1 MSVLSVLGMLAWC
14 AAAVSLWLGARGHD
28 GVVVR
33 AYRWLAGAAALYCLG
48 LISQQ
53 FIGGALNPAPGLSFA
68 DLPPLLALAV
78 AAVGIGILTTAERE
92 GDSSAQRLLSAR
104 SAGSAGPDGSD
115 SAAGA
120 GAGAGSGSGAGSG
133 AGVSV
138 LPGLA
143 DGYVM
148 AVALL
153 VIGWV
158 TLFSAEFHR
167 SGERPGTFLLAL
179 VHPLADLAVLG
190 ALLPMVTTAW
200 RRVTLPYLSLLAVAV
215 GDALAVGQRVAGG
228 HLGVAAQLMPV
239 VAALLLGVAPWRV
252 TEGGW
257 TRRTASSAAA
267 TVIAALAASVATVVV
282 VVSGLAGAP
291 VSGAA
296 LVVAGGAG
304 VLVLAGRVFMLVRDN
319 GVILGLWRESSRSLR
334 DLANRTSDVVLVCD
348 LEGTIRY
355 SSQAIQDYGYAPG
368 ALVGRRLL
376 DFVHPADRGAAL
388 AAVRLAL
395 GGYHPAGS
403 AESPKSPGARSAE
416 GSGRFP
422 ARVRAADGTWRHI
435 ESTVLRYQAPG
446 EPIQML
452 VTARDVSDQ
461 VALRQQVTHL
471 TFHDG
476 LTGLPNRAYVEERAR
491 DVLAAAAL
499 AGERLAR
506 ERLATAVSAADG
518 LAADGLATAV
528 SATDGLATAV
538 SATDGLATAV
548 SAADGLAAD
557 GLAHGAATG
566 RPGVIFLDLDRFTAV
581 NDSVGHGA
589 GDLVLTQ
596 AARRLRAVV
605 PVHDTVSRWGSDEF
619 AVLIE
624 HAGSVQEVTEIA
636 ERMVGAVAAEPF
648 RVVGQQIALTASAG
662 VALAEVAQ
670 PDSGDLDN
678 QPGLVLR
685 NADVAMSR
693 AKDTGGDRV
702 EVYAAHMHADAVRK
716 LEIVSELQGAISNGE
731 FRLQY
736 QPIVD
741 LATSRVTGAEALVR
755 WRRGDKGNGDG
766 EGRWVRPREFLG
778 AAEESGLIVPLGEWV
793 LREACAQGAAWRRSS
808 WDVGVSVNLSARE
821 ITTPMFT
828 TGVAAILADTGL
840 PPEAL
845 TVEVN
850 ERILVEEDGLIIDRL
865 ADLHRL
871 GVRIAID
878 DFGTGYASLAHLRQ
892 LPLDIIKID
901 PSFVAGL
908 GHDDTLTLLT
918 RTVVQVG
925 RDLGL
930 RVIAEGIEQPRQLI
944 ALREMGCGYG
954 QGFLVAKPMAAPEV
968 EALIRTA
975 AGESDERIVSE
986 CETTRVSG

>member
-1 MSVLSVLGMLAWC
+1 MSVLGMLAWF
-14 AAAVSLWLGARGHD
+14 AAAVSLWLAARGHD
-28 GVVVR
+28 GAVAR
-33 AYRWLAGAAALYCLG
+33 AYRWLGGAAALYCAG
-48 LISQQ
+48 LISSQLT
-53 FIGGALNPAPGLSFA
+53 GGTVNPAPGLVFA
-68 DLPPLLALAV
+68 DLPPLLALT
-78 AAVGIGILTTAERE
+78 AAAIGIGTLATAERDGE
-92 GDSSAQRLLSAR
+92 SAQRPQEL
-104 SAGSAGPDGSD
+104 G
-115 SAAGA
+115 
-120 GAGAGSGSGAGSG
+120 GSGS
-133 AGVSV
+133 SV

-158 TLFSAEFHR
+158 TLFGDEFHR

-190 ALLPMVTTAW
+190 ALLPMVTSAW
-200 RRVTLPYLSLLAVAV
+200 RRATLPYLSLLAVAV
-215 GDALAVGQRVAGG
+215 ADALAVGQRVTGG
-228 HLGVAAQLMPV
+228 HLGVAAQLVPV
-239 VAALLLGVAPWRV
+239 AAAALLGAAPWRV

-257 TRRTASSAAA
+257 TRRTASSAA
-267 TVIAALAASVATVVV
+267 TTIIAVLTAAVATLVVIIN
-282 VVSGLAGAP
+282 GLAGAP
-291 VSGAA
+291 AA
-296 LVVAGGAG
+296 GVPLIVAGGAG
-304 VLVLAGRVFMLVRDN
+304 VLVLTGRVFALVIQN
-319 GVILGLWRESSRSLR
+319 GVVLGIWRESSRSLR

-348 LEGTIRY
+348 LEGAIRY
-355 SSQAIQDYGYAPG
+355 ASQAIQDYGYAP
-368 ALVGRRLL
+368 ATLVGQRLI
-376 DFVHPADRGAAL
+376 DFVHPEDRAGAL

-395 GGYHPAGS
+395 GGYHPAGA
-403 AESPKSPGARSAE
+403 AESVRGEPAE

-422 ARVRAADGTWRHI
+422 ARVRAADGTWRHV

-446 EPIQML
+446 EPTQVL

-461 VALRQQVTHL
+461 IALRQQVTHL

-491 DVLAAAAL
+491 EVLSDAAAA
-499 AGERLAR
+499 
-506 ERLATAVSAADG
+506 
-518 LAADGLATAV
+518 
-528 SATDGLATAV
+528 
-538 SATDGLATAV
+538 
-548 SAADGLAAD
+548 
-557 GLAHGAATG
+557 G
-566 RPGVIFLDLDRFTAV
+566 RTGVIFLDLDRFTGV

-589 GDLVLTQ
+589 GDLVLAQ

-605 PVHDTVSRWGSDEF
+605 PVHDTVARWGSDEF
-619 AVLIE
+619 AVLVE
-624 HAGSVQEVTEIA
+624 NAGTVQEVTEIG
-636 ERMVGAVAAEPF
+636 ERMAGAVAAEPF
-648 RVVGQQIALTASAG
+648 RVAGQQIALTASVG
-662 VALAEVAQ
+662 VALADGA
-670 PDSGDLDN
+670 PGDN
-678 QPGLVLR
+678 PSGLVLR

-693 AKDTGGDRV
+693 AKDAGGDRV
-702 EVYAAHMHADAVRK
+702 EVYAAHMHEDVVRK
-716 LEIVSELQGAISNGE
+716 LEIVSDLQQAISNGE
-731 FRLQY
+731 LKLQY

-741 LATSRVTGAEALVR
+741 LETSRVTGAEALVR
-755 WRRGDKGNGDG
+755 WWRDDQL
-766 EGRWVRPREFLG
+766 VAPREFLG

-808 WDVGVSVNLSARE
+808 WDVGVCVNLSAKQ
-821 ITTPMFT
+821 ITAPMFT
-828 TGVAAILADTGL
+828 AQLAAVLADTGL

-865 ADLHRL
+865 TDLHRL
-871 GVRIAID
+871 GVRMAID
-878 DFGTGYASLAHLRQ
+878 DFGTGYASLAYLRE

-930 RVIAEGIEQPRQLI
+930 QVVAEGIEQPRQLA

-954 QGFLVAKPMAAPEV
+954 QGFLVARPMGAPGV
-968 EALIRTA
+968 EALLRTVS
-975 AGESDERIVSE
+975 GHQDERPVSE